1 MEGARQMKTF
11 SQFSPFCPRRNFV
24 LATALAL
31 CFITAGVHAQSH
43 DILYPCLVD
52 LPGWKG
58 EAPDG
63 MKLDMGGMKM
73 INAHRQY
80 TQGDKEINAI
90 IIIGNPQMAGVA
102 PPQQDAGKM
111 ETDKLKISAE
121 MIRGF
126 QTQIVYD
133 KIEKSGGITV
143 IVLPGKDGGAFF
155 TMSFEGMTDSDA
167 LTIAQRFDWDL
178 MKNKARQFK

>member
-1 MEGARQMKTF
+1 MKTF

-102 PPQQDAGKM
+102 TPPRPILTESSRKVC
-111 ETDKLKISAE
+111 LSRLSAVLLLV
-121 MIRGF
+121 GSVF
-126 QTQIVYD
+126 SGIV
-133 KIEKSGGITV
+133 IASS
-143 IVLPGKDGGAFF
+143 L
-155 TMSFEGMTDSDA
+155 SCSD
-167 LTIAQRFDWDL
+167 IPH
-178 MKNKARQFK
+178 

>member
-1 MEGARQMKTF
+1 MKTY
-11 SQFSPFCPRRNFV
+11 SQFGPFCPRRTIV
-24 LATALAL
+24 LATLIAL
-31 CFITAGVHAQSH
+31 CFITGSVFAQSH
-43 DILYPCLVD
+43 DILYPCLID

-102 PPQQDAGKM
+102 PPQQGIGKM
-111 ETDKLKISAE
+111 ETDKLKISTE
-121 MIRGF
+121 TIKGF
-126 QTQIVYD
+126 QVSIVYD

-143 IVLPGKDGGAFF
+143 ILLSGQDAGVFF
-155 TMSFEGMTDSDA
+155 TMSYEGMTDSDA
-167 LTIAQRFDWDL
+167 VTFAQRFDWNL
-178 MKNKARQFK
+178 MKNKALLFK

>member
-1 MEGARQMKTF
+1 MKKFARFGPF
-11 SQFSPFCPRRNFV
+11 SPRRNIV
-24 LATALAL
+24 LAALIAL
-31 CFITAGVHAQSH
+31 CFIAAGVHAQSH

-80 TQGDKEINAI
+80 TRGDKEINAI
-90 IIIGNPQMAGVA
+90 IIIGNPQMAGMA
-102 PPQQDAGKM
+102 SPQQDTGKM

-121 MIRGF
+121 TIKGF

-133 KIEKSGGITV
+133 KIEKAGGITV
-143 IVLPGKDGGAFF
+143 IILPGQDGGAFF

-167 LTIAQRFDWDL
+167 LSFAQRFDWNL
-178 MKNKARQFK
+178 MKNKAQQFK

>member
-1 MEGARQMKTF
+1 MKTY
-11 SQFSPFCPRRNFV
+11 SQFGPFCPRRNVV
-24 LATALAL
+24 LATLIALSFFA
-31 CFITAGVHAQSH
+31 AGVHAQSH
-43 DILYPCLVD
+43 DILYPCLID

-102 PPQQDAGKM
+102 PPQQGIGKM
-111 ETDKLKISAE
+111 ETDKLKISTE
-121 MIRGF
+121 TIKGF
-126 QTQIVYD
+126 QVSIVYD

-143 IVLPGKDGGAFF
+143 ILLSGQDAGVFF
-155 TMSFEGMTDSDA
+155 TMSYEGMTDSDA
-167 LTIAQRFDWDL
+167 VTFAQRFDWNL
-178 MKNKARQFK
+178 MKNKALQFK

>member
-1 MEGARQMKTF
+1 MKTY
-11 SQFSPFCPRRNFV
+11 SQFGPFCPRRNFV
-24 LATALAL
+24 IATLIAL
-31 CFITAGVHAQSH
+31 CFFAGGVFAQSH

-80 TQGDKEINAI
+80 TQGNKEINAI

-102 PPQQDAGKM
+102 PPQQDAAKM
-111 ETDKLKISAE
+111 ETDKMKISAE
-121 MIRGF
+121 TIKGY
-126 QTQIVYD
+126 QAQIVYD

-167 LTIAQRFDWDL
+167 LTFAQRFDWDL
-178 MKNKARQFK
+178 MKNKAQQFK

>member
-1 MEGARQMKTF
+1 MKTY
-11 SQFSPFCPRRNFV
+11 SQLGPRRTIV
-24 LATALAL
+24 LATLIAL
-31 CFITAGVHAQSH
+31 CFFAAGVHAQSH
-43 DILYPCLVD
+43 DILYSCLID

-90 IIIGNPQMAGVA
+90 IIIGNPQMAGMA
-102 PPQQDAGKM
+102 SPQQDAAKM
-111 ETDKLKISAE
+111 ETDKLKISTE
-121 MIRGF
+121 TIKGF
-126 QTQIVYD
+126 QVSIVYD

-143 IVLPGKDGGAFF
+143 ILLSGQDAGVFF
-155 TMSFEGMTDSDA
+155 TMSYEGMTDSDA
-167 LTIAQRFDWDL
+167 LTFAQRFDWNL
-178 MKNKARQFK
+178 MKNKALLF